1 MSHRRIRRKVSAYV
15 DAEVGAAEAA
25 EISRHFGECAD
36 CRGTAQ
42 LVCLMK
48 ESLRRLRSRRSA
60 EGKSTWTARPKAR

>member
-60 EGKSTWTARPKAR
+60 EDGSAHTARPKAR